1 MIRFHL
7 LLVTVGALVLSACA
21 NTFDA
26 QRLGLPV
33 TVSSPVE
40 APPEGSHFKV
50 TSHAVYAFW
59 GVAQVGR
66 PSLDKALAAQLA
78 GAKGIANLKIKV
90 RSRWGDVLVTVLTL
104 GLIVPRSVTFEGIV
118 LPSAPPTPAPPPEP
132 TR

>member
-1 MIRFHL
+1 VPRLNL
-7 LLVTVGALVLSACA
+7 LMAMVGILALSACA

-40 APPEGSHFKV
+40 APPEGSHFRV

-59 GVAQVGR
+59 GIAQVGR
-66 PSLDKALAAQLA
+66 PKLDAALASQLA

-90 RSRWGDVLVTVLTL
+90 RSRWNDVLVTVLTA

-118 LPSAPPTPAPPPEP
+118 LQSTPPTPPPAPSP
-132 TR
+132 

>member
-1 MIRFHL
+1 VTRLYL
-7 LLVTVGALVLSACA
+7 LMVAVGTLALSACA

-59 GVAQVGR
+59 GVAQIGR

-104 GLIVPRSVTFEGIV
+104 GLIVPRSVTFEGVI
-118 LPSAPPTPAPPPEP
+118 LQSTPPTPPPPP
-132 TR
+132 APSP